1 MDDLFGQIAVSV
13 RDVEL
18 WLYKVP
24 RLAHTSTRRAW
35 YANGWNVIS
44 KIQRAKAAGTLAA
57 TFGDESCE
65 FCGQV
70 LCADQADILPP
81 ACPMDE
87 LTRLRRR
94 VLVLELV
101 LTAATAPK
109 EKPGLVSRVRP

>member
-1 MDDLFGQIAVSV
+1 M
-13 RDVEL
+13 
-18 WLYKVP
+18 P
-24 RLAHTSTRRAW
+24 HTSTRRAW
-35 YANGWNVIS
+35 YTRGWNVIS
-44 KIQRAKAAGTLAA
+44 KIQRAKARGELEQIL
-57 TFGDESCE
+57 GDESCE

-70 LCADQADILPP
+70 LCRDQADILPP